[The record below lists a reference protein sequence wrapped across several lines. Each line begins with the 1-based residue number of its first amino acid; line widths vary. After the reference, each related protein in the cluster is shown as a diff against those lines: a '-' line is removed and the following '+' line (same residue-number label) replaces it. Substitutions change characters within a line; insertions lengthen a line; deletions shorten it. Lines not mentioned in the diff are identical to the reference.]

1 MPATELAEAP
11 LVHGAVTI
19 GECSACHSMHGAQH
33 ERLLREVDP
42 AVLLGPYDAQ
52 NYALCFACH
61 DKRLAD
67 TAGATQFRNGETNL
81 HAAHLRA
88 GEKAGG
94 CADCHAVHSGTQAR
108 LVVQNF
114 WTEDPNPDLSQCLA
128 GIFLSRR
135 RRDGAWEAAENWPVE
150 CRTVA
155 HIGMLDLRRP
165 AHPRLVVTRPC

>member
-1 MPATELAEAP
+1 MMATRSMASTGGSEAAATPDGSPVTCSPAPRLVAGALVIPPFQVSFLGQDFVHWEEMRIELAELAP
-11 LVHGAVTI
+11 DRYRIV
-19 GECSACHSMHGAQH
+19 
-33 ERLLREVDP
+33 
-42 AVLLGPYDAQ
+42 
-52 NYALCFACH
+52 
-61 DKRLAD
+61 
-67 TAGATQFRNGETNL
+67 
-81 HAAHLRA
+81 
-88 GEKAGG
+88 
-94 CADCHAVHSGTQAR
+94 
-108 LVVQNF
+108 VVQNF